1 MANSVMIFERKNKS
15 KNFNSLENF
24 HIFGNLPKKIDSFA
38 KEIWDFTE
46 NVLLLL
52 NGKLLDKPICFR

>member
-1 MANSVMIFERKNKS
+1 MEKQVKKFQFFREFSYLWQPA
-15 KNFNSLENF
+15 
-24 HIFGNLPKKIDSFA
+24 KKIDSFA